1 MKPPAR
7 VVRAS
12 RRWLRFLVPA
22 SALAAVLG
30 AGALAWAETDVVP
43 SYWEGLWR
51 SLALVMTVGFVGPVP
66 TSATGKIVSSALM
79 IFGFA
84 LMAMTTAA
92 VASLFVREDEI
103 VDDSREREFEQVVL
117 AELAEL
123 RREVAQ
129 LRAGPQSSAD
139 TSASDVGSPA
149 DSDADRPRGIAPV
162 R

>member
-22 SALAAVLG
+22 SALAAILG
-30 AGALAWAETDVVP
+30 AGALAWAETEVVS

-66 TSATGKIVSSALM
+66 TSATGKIVSSVLM

-92 VASLFVREDEI
+92 VASLFVREDE
-103 VDDSREREFEQVVL
+103 VEDESREQQFEQVVL

-129 LRAGPQSSAD
+129 LRAGLQSSAD
-139 TSASDVGSPA
+139 TSASDIGSQG

>member
-1 MKPPAR
+1 M
-7 VVRAS
+7 RAS

-30 AGALAWAETDVVP
+30 AGALAWAETEVVS

-66 TSATGKIVSSALM
+66 TSATGKIVSSVLM

-103 VDDSREREFEQVVL
+103 VDESLERKFEQVVL

-129 LRAGPQSSAD
+129 LRAGLQSSAD
-139 TSASDVGSPA
+139 TSASDICSRG
-149 DSDADRPRGIAPV
+149 DSGADRPRGIAPV

>member
-66 TSATGKIVSSALM
+66 TSATGKIVSSVLM
-79 IFGFA
+79 VFGFA

-92 VASLFVREDEI
+92 VASLFVHEDEI
-103 VDDSREREFEQVVL
+103 ADDSREREFEQVVL

-129 LRAGPQSSAD
+129 LRAAPQSRSA
-139 TSASDVGSPA
+139 TRNRASPGCSGSTTE
-149 DSDADRPRGIAPV
+149 SR
-162 R
+162 

>member
-1 MKPPAR
+1 M
-7 VVRAS
+7 
-12 RRWLRFLVPA
+12 
-22 SALAAVLG
+22 
-30 AGALAWAETDVVP
+30 VP

-66 TSATGKIVSSALM
+66 TSATGKIVSSVLM

-103 VDDSREREFEQVVL
+103 ADESLERKFEQVVL

-129 LRAGPQSSAD
+129 LRAAPQSAAD
-139 TSASDVGSPA
+139 TSPSDVGSQT
-149 DSDADRPRGIAPV
+149 DSDADRPRGTAPA

>member
-1 MKPPAR
+1 
-7 VVRAS
+7 VS
-12 RRWLRFLVPA
+12 
-22 SALAAVLG
+22 
-30 AGALAWAETDVVP
+30 

-66 TSATGKIVSSALM
+66 TTATGKIVSSVLM

-103 VDDSREREFEQVVL
+103 VDENLERKFEQVVL

-129 LRAGPQSSAD
+129 LRAGPQSPAD
-139 TSASDVGSPA
+139 TPASGAGAQA
-149 DSDADRPRGIAPV
+149 DSDADGARGFAPV

>member
-1 MKPPAR
+1 MGRPVRKL
-7 VVRAS
+7 RAS
-12 RRWLRFLVPA
+12 RGWLRFFVPA

-30 AGALAWAETDVVP
+30 AGALAWAETEVVS

-66 TSATGKIVSSALM
+66 TSATGKIVSSVLM

-103 VDDSREREFEQVVL
+103 VDENLERKFEQVVL

-123 RREVAQ
+123 RREVAE
-129 LRAGPQSSAD
+129 LHAEPRSA
-139 TSASDVGSPA
+139 A
-149 DSDADRPRGIAPV
+149 DKPPIR
-162 R
+162 